1 MQTFDVYLKK
11 RLTEIDVIIS
21 QLVQRDT
28 FTLYNYLYLL
38 CSLSELE
45 LLKTISGE
53 AKMELDVKILFL
65 EERVHEYMNSE
76 MYLSAKADLLSQV
89 TTGGNAEMVLSVDE
103 LNAIKKDLISSESI
117 LEISVEPL
125 DYYIAH
131 SFGTVDFDMMLV
143 ADRLEFLKEGFEKF
157 NSEMYLFAESEFASR
172 KVTELNSLGMLLY
185 TEPVG
190 LFYLASVL
198 GETEMYLS
206 ASPID
211 EYLLEKVLHDL
222 EAMTYLSATID
233 SILHLEKFI
242 AAENIL
248 HVFAEI
254 AEVLIGI
261 IVPSESEM
269 ILSCEAS
276 TGMKRYRFVS
286 EMDDFTVS
294 EFDNMTL
301 HELDFITIA

>member
-38 CSLSELE
+38 CSMSELE
-45 LLKTISGE
+45 LMKTFTGE
-53 AKMELDVKILFL
+53 SSMELDATITNL

-76 MYLSAKADLLSQV
+76 MYLSAKADLFSQV
-89 TTGGNAEMVLSVDE
+89 TTGGNTEMVLSVDVI
-103 LNAIKKDLISSESI
+103 NAIKKDLISSESV
-117 LEISVEPL
+117 LEISVDPL

-143 ADRLEFLKEGFEKF
+143 ADQLECSKEGFEKF
-157 NSEMYLFAESEFASR
+157 DSKLYLFAESEFASS
-172 KVTELNSLGMLLY
+172 KVAKLNDLDMVLY

-190 LFYLASVL
+190 LFYLASVS
-198 GETEMYLS
+198 GQAEMYLS
-206 ASPID
+206 AAPID
-211 EYLLEKVLHDL
+211 EYFLEKILHDL
-222 EAMTYLSATID
+222 EVMTYLSASID
-233 SILHLEKFI
+233 SILHLEKF
-242 AAENIL
+242 ASSENIL
-248 HVFAEI
+248 HIFAEI

-261 IVPSESEM
+261 IYPSESKM
-269 ILSCEAS
+269 ALSCEAS
-276 TGMKRYRFVS
+276 TEMKRYRFVS

-301 HELDFITIA
+301 HELDFITIT

>member
-45 LLKTISGE
+45 LLKTITGE
-53 AKMELDVKILFL
+53 ASMELDARILYL

-76 MYLSAKADLLSQV
+76 MYLSAMADFSSQV
-89 TTGGNAEMVLSVDE
+89 TTGGSAEMVLFAD
-103 LNAIKKDLISSESI
+103 AIDAIMKDLISSESV
-117 LEISVEPL
+117 LEISVDPL

-131 SFGTVDFDMMLV
+131 SFGTVDFDMSLLT
-143 ADRLEFLKEGFEKF
+143 DQLEFLKEGFEKF
-157 NSEMYLFAESEFASR
+157 NSTMYLFAESEFASS
-172 KVTELNSLGMLLY
+172 KIAELNDLNMELY
-185 TEPVG
+185 TIPVG
-190 LFYLASVL
+190 LFYSTYISGQAD
-198 GETEMYLS
+198 MYLS
-206 ASPID
+206 AEQID
-211 EYLLEKVLHDL
+211 NYILEKVFHDL
-222 EAMTYLSATID
+222 DVMTWLSASMD
-233 SILHLEKFI
+233 SILHLEKFASSDYVLTI
-242 AAENIL
+242 
-248 HVFAEI
+248 FAEM

-261 IVPSESEM
+261 IYPLETTM
-269 ILSCEAS
+269 TLYCEAS
-276 TGMKRYRFVS
+276 TNMKRYRFVN

-294 EFDNMTL
+294 EFDNMNL

>member
-53 AKMELDVKILFL
+53 ASMELNARILFL
-65 EERVHEYMNSE
+65 EERVHEYVNSE
-76 MYLSAKADLLSQV
+76 MYLSAQADLLSQV

-103 LNAIKKDLISSESI
+103 VNAIKKDLISSESV
-117 LEISVEPL
+117 LEISVDPL

-143 ADRLEFLKEGFEKF
+143 ADQLEFLKEGFEKF

-172 KVTELNSLGMLLY
+172 KVAELNGLDMLLY

-190 LFYLASVL
+190 LFYLASVS

-233 SILHLEKFI
+233 SILHLEKFTV
-242 AAENIL
+242 AENIL

>member
-38 CSLSELE
+38 CSMSELE
-45 LLKTISGE
+45 LMKTFTGE
-53 AKMELDVKILFL
+53 ASMELNAIITNL

-76 MYLSAKADLLSQV
+76 MYLSAKANLFSQV
-89 TTGGNAEMVLSVDE
+89 TTGGNTEMVLSVDMI
-103 LNAIKKDLISSESI
+103 NAIKKDLTSSESV
-117 LEISVEPL
+117 LEISVDPL

-143 ADRLEFLKEGFEKF
+143 ADQLECSKEGFEKF
-157 NSEMYLFAESEFASR
+157 DSKLYLFAESEFASS
-172 KVTELNSLGMLLY
+172 KVAKLNDLDMVLY

-190 LFYLASVL
+190 LFYLASVS
-198 GETEMYLS
+198 GQAEMYLS
-206 ASPID
+206 AAPID
-211 EYLLEKVLHDL
+211 EYFLEKILHDL
-222 EAMTYLSATID
+222 EVMTYLSASID
-233 SILHLEKFI
+233 SILHLEKF
-242 AAENIL
+242 ASSENIF
-248 HVFAEI
+248 HIFAEI

-261 IVPSESEM
+261 IYPSESKM
-269 ILSCEAS
+269 ALSCEAS
-276 TGMKRYRFVS
+276 TEMKRYRFVS

-301 HELDFITIA
+301 HELDFITIT

>member
-1 MQTFDVYLKK
+1 MQAFDVYLKK

-53 AKMELDVKILFL
+53 AKMELDAKILFL

-143 ADRLEFLKEGFEKF
+143 ADQLEFLKEGFEKF

-172 KVTELNSLGMLLY
+172 KVAELNSLGMLLY

-190 LFYLASVL
+190 LFYLASVS

-233 SILHLEKFI
+233 SILHLEKFTSS
-242 AAENIL
+242 ENIL
-248 HVFAEI
+248 HVFAKM

-261 IVPSESEM
+261 IYPSESTM
-269 ILSCEAS
+269 VLSCEAS

>member
-38 CSLSELE
+38 CSMSELE
-45 LLKTISGE
+45 LMKTFTGE
-53 AKMELDVKILFL
+53 ASMELNAIITNL

-76 MYLSAKADLLSQV
+76 MYLSAKADLFSQV
-89 TTGGNAEMVLSVDE
+89 TTGGNTEMVLSVDMI
-103 LNAIKKDLISSESI
+103 NAIKKDLINSESV
-117 LEISVEPL
+117 LEISVDPL

-143 ADRLEFLKEGFEKF
+143 ADQLECSKEGFEKF
-157 NSEMYLFAESEFASR
+157 DSKLYLFAESEFASS
-172 KVTELNSLGMLLY
+172 KVAELNGLDMVLY
-185 TEPVG
+185 TDPIG
-190 LFYLASVL
+190 LFYLASVS
-198 GETEMYLS
+198 GQTEMYLS
-206 ASPID
+206 ADPID
-211 EYLLEKVLHDL
+211 DYLLEKILHDL
-222 EAMTYLSATID
+222 EVMTYLSASID
-233 SILHLEKFI
+233 SILHLEKFTSS
-242 AAENIL
+242 ENVL
-248 HVFAEI
+248 HVFAKM

-261 IVPSESEM
+261 IYLSESTM
-269 ILSCEAS
+269 VLSCEAS
-276 TGMKRYRFVS
+276 TSIKRYRFVS

-294 EFDNMTL
+294 EFDDMTL

>member
-38 CSLSELE
+38 CSMSELE
-45 LLKTISGE
+45 LLKTITGE
-53 AKMELDVKILFL
+53 TSMELDARILYL

-76 MYLSAKADLLSQV
+76 MYLSAMADFSSQV
-89 TTGGNAEMVLSVDE
+89 TTGGSTEMVLSVDE
-103 LNAIKKDLISSESI
+103 VNAIMKDLISGESV
-117 LEISVEPL
+117 LEISVAPL

-131 SFGTVDFDMMLV
+131 SFGKVDFDMMLV
-143 ADRLEFLKEGFEKF
+143 ADQLEFLKEGFENF
-157 NSEMYLFAESEFASR
+157 DSEMYLFAESEFASS
-172 KVTELNSLGMLLY
+172 KIAKLNGLDMMLY
-185 TEPVG
+185 TDPVG
-190 LFYLASVL
+190 LFYLASVS
-198 GETEMYLS
+198 GQAEMYLS
-206 ASPID
+206 ANPID
-211 EYLLEKVLHDL
+211 EYLLEKVLYDL
-222 EAMTYLSATID
+222 EVMTYLSSSID
-233 SILHLEKFI
+233 SILHLEKFTSS
-242 AAENIL
+242 ENIL
-248 HVFAEI
+248 HVFAKMT
-254 AEVLIGI
+254 EVLIGI
-261 IVPSESEM
+261 IYPLENTM

>member
-45 LLKTISGE
+45 LLKTITGE
-53 AKMELDVKILFL
+53 ASMELDTRILYL

-76 MYLSAKADLLSQV
+76 MYLSAMADFSSQV
-89 TTGGNAEMVLSVDE
+89 TTGGSTEMVLFADAVD
-103 LNAIKKDLISSESI
+103 AIMKDLISSESV
-117 LEISVEPL
+117 LEISVDPL

-143 ADRLEFLKEGFEKF
+143 ADQLEFLKEGFEKF
-157 NSEMYLFAESEFASR
+157 DSKMYLFAESEFASS
-172 KVTELNSLGMLLY
+172 KVAELNGLDMVLY
-185 TEPVG
+185 TDPIG
-190 LFYLASVL
+190 LFYLASVS
-198 GETEMYLS
+198 GQTEMYLS
-206 ASPID
+206 ADPID
-211 EYLLEKVLHDL
+211 DYLLEKILHDL
-222 EAMTYLSATID
+222 EVMTYLSASID
-233 SILHLEKFI
+233 SILHLEKFTSS
-242 AAENIL
+242 ENVL
-248 HVFAEI
+248 HIFAKM

-261 IVPSESEM
+261 IYLSESTM
-269 ILSCEAS
+269 VLSCEAS
-276 TGMKRYRFVS
+276 TSIKRYRFVS

-294 EFDNMTL
+294 EFDDMTL

>member
-28 FTLYNYLYLL
+28 FTLYNHLYLL

-45 LLKTISGE
+45 LLKTITGE
-53 AKMELDVKILFL
+53 TGMELDARILYL

-76 MYLSAKADLLSQV
+76 MYLSAQADLLSQV
-89 TTGGNAEMVLSVDE
+89 TAGGNAEMVLYAEE
-103 LNAIKKDLISSESI
+103 LNAIKKDLISSEAI
-117 LEISVEPL
+117 LEIFVEPL

-143 ADRLEFLKEGFEKF
+143 ADQLEFLKEGFEQFSSK
-157 NSEMYLFAESEFASR
+157 MYLFAESEFASS
-172 KVTELNSLGMLLY
+172 KVAHPNGLDMFLY
-185 TEPVG
+185 TEPMG
-190 LFYLASVL
+190 LFYMASIS
-198 GETEMYLS
+198 GQTEMQLY
-206 ASPID
+206 ADPID
-211 EYLLEKVLHDL
+211 DYLLEKVLHDL
-222 EAMTYLSATID
+222 DAITYLTATID
-233 SILHLEKFI
+233 SILHLEKFT
-242 AAENIL
+242 ASENVL

-261 IVPSESEM
+261 VVPSGLEM
-269 ILSCEAS
+269 VLSCEAS
-276 TGMKRYRFVS
+276 TSMKKYRLVS
-286 EMDDFTVS
+286 EMDDYTVS

-301 HELDFITIA
+301 HELDYITIA

>member
-38 CSLSELE
+38 CSMSELE
-45 LLKTISGE
+45 LMKTFTGE
-53 AKMELDVKILFL
+53 ASMELDATITKL

-76 MYLSAKADLLSQV
+76 MYLSAKADLFSQV
-89 TTGGNAEMVLSVDE
+89 TTGGNTEMVLSVDVI
-103 LNAIKKDLISSESI
+103 NAIKKDLISSESV
-117 LEISVEPL
+117 LEISVDPL

-143 ADRLEFLKEGFEKF
+143 ADQLECSKEGFEKF
-157 NSEMYLFAESEFASR
+157 DSELYLFAESEFASS
-172 KVTELNSLGMLLY
+172 KVAKLNDLDMVLY

-198 GETEMYLS
+198 GQAEMYLS
-206 ASPID
+206 VAPID
-211 EYLLEKVLHDL
+211 EYFLEKILHDL
-222 EAMTYLSATID
+222 EVMTYLSASID
-233 SILHLEKFI
+233 SILHLEKF
-242 AAENIL
+242 ASSENIL
-248 HVFAEI
+248 HIFAEI

-261 IVPSESEM
+261 IYPSESKM
-269 ILSCEAS
+269 ALSCEAS
-276 TGMKRYRFVS
+276 TEMKRYRFVS
-286 EMDDFTVS
+286 EMDNFTVS

-301 HELDFITIA
+301 HELDFITIT

>member
-45 LLKTISGE
+45 LLKTITGE
-53 AKMELDVKILFL
+53 ASMELDARILYL

-76 MYLSAKADLLSQV
+76 MYLSAMADFSSQV
-89 TTGGNAEMVLSVDE
+89 TTGGSTEMVLFADAVD
-103 LNAIKKDLISSESI
+103 AIMKDLISSESV
-117 LEISVEPL
+117 LEISVDPL

-143 ADRLEFLKEGFEKF
+143 ADQLEFLKEGFEKF
-157 NSEMYLFAESEFASR
+157 DSKMYLFAESEFASS
-172 KVTELNSLGMLLY
+172 KVAKLNDFDMVLY
-185 TEPVG
+185 TDPIG
-190 LFYLASVL
+190 LFYLASVS
-198 GETEMYLS
+198 GQTEMYLS
-206 ASPID
+206 ADPID
-211 EYLLEKVLHDL
+211 DYLLEKILHDL
-222 EAMTYLSATID
+222 EVMTYLSASID
-233 SILHLEKFI
+233 SILHLEKFTSS
-242 AAENIL
+242 ENVL
-248 HVFAEI
+248 HIFAKM

-261 IVPSESEM
+261 IYLSETTM
-269 ILSCEAS
+269 VLSCEAS
-276 TGMKRYRFVS
+276 TSIKRYRFVS

-294 EFDNMTL
+294 EFDDMTL

>member
-38 CSLSELE
+38 CSMSELE
-45 LLKTISGE
+45 LMKTFTGE
-53 AKMELDVKILFL
+53 ASMELDAIITKL
-65 EERVHEYMNSE
+65 EERVHEHMNSE
-76 MYLSAKADLLSQV
+76 MYLSAKADLFSQV
-89 TTGGNAEMVLSVDE
+89 TTGGNTEMVLSVDVI
-103 LNAIKKDLISSESI
+103 NAIKKDLISSESV
-117 LEISVEPL
+117 LEISVDPL

-143 ADRLEFLKEGFEKF
+143 ADQLECSKEGFEKF
-157 NSEMYLFAESEFASR
+157 DSKLYLFAESEFASS
-172 KVTELNSLGMLLY
+172 KVAKLNDLDMVLY

-190 LFYLASVL
+190 LFYLASVS
-198 GETEMYLS
+198 GQAEMYLS
-206 ASPID
+206 AAPID
-211 EYLLEKVLHDL
+211 EYFLEKILHDL
-222 EAMTYLSATID
+222 EVMTYLSASID
-233 SILHLEKFI
+233 SILHLEKF
-242 AAENIL
+242 ASSENIL
-248 HVFAEI
+248 HIFEEI

-261 IVPSESEM
+261 IYPSESKM
-269 ILSCEAS
+269 ALSCEAS
-276 TGMKRYRFVS
+276 TEMKRYRFVS

-301 HELDFITIA
+301 HELDFITIT

>member
-53 AKMELDVKILFL
+53 AKMELDAKILFL

-76 MYLSAKADLLSQV
+76 MYLSAQADLLSQV

-143 ADRLEFLKEGFEKF
+143 ADQLEFLKEGFEKF
-157 NSEMYLFAESEFASR
+157 NSQMYLFAESEFASR
-172 KVTELNSLGMLLY
+172 KVAELNSLDMLLY

-190 LFYLASVL
+190 LFYLASIS

-211 EYLLEKVLHDL
+211 KYLLEKVLHDL
-222 EAMTYLSATID
+222 ETMTYLSATID
-233 SILHLEKFI
+233 SILHLEKFT

-248 HVFAEI
+248 YVFAKI
-254 AEVLIGI
+254 AEVLIDI
-261 IVPSESEM
+261 IIPSESEM

-276 TGMKRYRFVS
+276 TSLKRYRFVS

>member
-38 CSLSELE
+38 CSMSELE
-45 LLKTISGE
+45 LMKTFTGE
-53 AKMELDVKILFL
+53 SSMELDATITKL

-76 MYLSAKADLLSQV
+76 MYLSAKANLFSQV
-89 TTGGNAEMVLSVDE
+89 TTGGNTEMVLSVDVI
-103 LNAIKKDLISSESI
+103 NAIKKDLISSESV
-117 LEISVEPL
+117 LEISVDPL

-143 ADRLEFLKEGFEKF
+143 ADQLECSKEGFEKF
-157 NSEMYLFAESEFASR
+157 DSKLYLFAESEFASS
-172 KVTELNSLGMLLY
+172 KVAKLNDLDMVLY

-190 LFYLASVL
+190 LFYLASVS
-198 GETEMYLS
+198 GQAEMYLS
-206 ASPID
+206 AAPID
-211 EYLLEKVLHDL
+211 EYFLEKILHDL
-222 EAMTYLSATID
+222 EVMTYLSASID
-233 SILHLEKFI
+233 SILHLEKF
-242 AAENIL
+242 ASSENIL
-248 HVFAEI
+248 HIFAEI

-261 IVPSESEM
+261 IYPSESKM
-269 ILSCEAS
+269 ALSCEAS
-276 TGMKRYRFVS
+276 TEMKRYRFVS

-301 HELDFITIA
+301 HELDFITIT